1 MPPWVRS
8 VNVGASAPNGPKGVR
23 SGIGKQPSDAIEVR
37 APGPKAGGLGS
48 GVVGDFVGDRR
59 HHGGDNQAVYAVA
72 RAEID
77 WWETHLGRSLPDG
90 RFGENLTIAGYDV
103 DGALLGERWR
113 VGSALLEV
121 TGPRVPCQTFA
132 WAMGEPRWVK
142 RFAERGRTGAYLA
155 VLEPGVIRVGDPL
168 EIDVVPDH
176 GITVPMSFRA
186 YLGDRE
192 LARRIVELGAANPDL
207 AAKLLG

>member
-1 MPPWVRS
+1 MPPRVRS

-142 RFAERGRTGAYLA
+142 RFAERGR
-155 VLEPGVIRVGDPL
+155 
-168 EIDVVPDH
+168 IDVVPDH